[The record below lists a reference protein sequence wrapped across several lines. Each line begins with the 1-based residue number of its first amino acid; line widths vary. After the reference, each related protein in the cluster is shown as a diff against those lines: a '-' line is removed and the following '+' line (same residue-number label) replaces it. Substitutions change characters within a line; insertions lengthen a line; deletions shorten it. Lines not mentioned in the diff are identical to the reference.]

1 MIILEMEQL
10 LHIGKKKVKNDFVTV
25 HTEGKLCE
33 ISLSNKLKTINLTKE
48 INPMSKP
55 NLSIF
60 TSILKGVL
68 LLTTKSLLKV
78 RFNTND
84 DSLNI
89 SLFNSNIRLKK

>member
-1 MIILEMEQL
+1 MI
-10 LHIGKKKVKNDFVTV
+10 FVTV

-48 INPMSKP
+48 INPLSKP

-68 LLTTKSLLKV
+68 LLTTKSLLK
-78 RFNTND
+78 
-84 DSLNI
+84 
-89 SLFNSNIRLKK
+89 